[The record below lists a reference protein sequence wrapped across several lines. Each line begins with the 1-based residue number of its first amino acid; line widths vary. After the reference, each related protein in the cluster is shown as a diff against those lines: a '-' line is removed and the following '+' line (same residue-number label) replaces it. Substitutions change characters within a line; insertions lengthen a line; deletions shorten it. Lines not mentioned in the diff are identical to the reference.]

1 MAQVGIITGA
11 GRGINQALALNF
23 ASSDFC
29 LTIVS
34 KSENILKTFSK
45 IKKKENIL
53 PLMGDVSDKSF
64 MNNVVLKTIDK
75 WGKIDFLINGAGILG
90 PTGSI
95 SNCDAVEWLNTI
107 NINLF
112 GTVCAMQAVIPHM
125 IDRCRGKIVNFGGGG
140 AAYAYPNFSA
150 YAASKVA
157 VVRLTETVAEELKQ
171 YNINV
176 NVIAP
181 GAVDTDMLAQVRK
194 RGGFV
199 KTIVDINEPIKLI
212 DFLISDKSKHI
223 SGLFIHSR
231 DDYENFGKKLSKD
244 FLKLRRVE
252 K

>member
-1 MAQVGIITGA
+1 
-11 GRGINQALALNF
+11 
-23 ASSDFC
+23 
-29 LTIVS
+29 
-34 KSENILKTFSK
+34 
-45 IKKKENIL
+45 
-53 PLMGDVSDKSF
+53 
-64 MNNVVLKTIDK
+64 
-75 WGKIDFLINGAGILG
+75 
-90 PTGSI
+90 
-95 SNCDAVEWLNTI
+95 
-107 NINLF
+107 
-112 GTVCAMQAVIPHM
+112 MQAVIPHM

-199 KTIVDINEPIKLI
+199 KTTVDINEPIKLI